1 MISDERPRGVLS
13 AADRS
18 YLRGET
24 AFESDQSERN
34 ARARIRE
41 RVLAGLR
48 DADLLA
54 DELSERDRELVFGKH
69 VGDDPEAVRALIAAL
84 AFLYRGAADAG
95 LDFGA
100 LLEEGVSR
108 AEAERSVA
116 AAVEFDVRREPL
128 DADRLTRKLR
138 RTGSLTLSELSYLRE
153 TDDVSLDRLLD
164 RYATDVETDDADDDW
179 VQAKMTSF

>member
-1 MISDERPRGVLS
+1 MSSDERPRGVLS

-24 AFESDQSERN
+24 TFESDQSERN

-69 VGDDPEAVRALIAAL
+69 VDDDPEAVRALIAAL
-84 AFLYRGAADAG
+84 AFLYRGVADAG

-179 VQAKMTSF
+179 MQAKMTSF

>member
-1 MISDERPRGVLS
+1 MPDEERPRGILS
-13 AADRS
+13 PADRA

-24 AFESDQSERN
+24 TFESDQSERN

-41 RVLAGLR
+41 RVLAALG
-48 DADLLA
+48 DFDLLA
-54 DELSERDRELVFGKH
+54 DALSERDRELVFGKH
-69 VGDDPEAVRALIAAL
+69 VGGDPEAVRSLIATL
-84 AFLYRGAADAG
+84 AVCYRGSEDAD

-108 AEAERSVA
+108 AEADRDA
-116 AAVEFDVRREPL
+116 AAGVDFEVRREPL

-153 TDDVSLDRLLD
+153 AEDVSLDRLLD
-164 RYATDVETDDADDDW
+164 RYATDVETDADDDW

>member
-1 MISDERPRGVLS
+1 MESGERPRGILS
-13 AADRS
+13 PADRS

-24 AFESDQSERN
+24 TFESAQSERN

-41 RVLAGLR
+41 RVLAGLY

-54 DELSERDRELVFGKH
+54 DALSERDRELVFEKH
-69 VGDDPEAVRALIAAL
+69 VGDDPEGVRALIAAL
-84 AFLYRGAADAG
+84 ALLYRGAEDAG
-95 LDFGA
+95 LDFGT

-108 AEAERSVA
+108 AEADRSVA
-116 AAVEFDVRREPL
+116 ASVEFEVRREPL

-138 RTGSLTLSELSYLRE
+138 RTGSLTLSELAYLRE
-153 TDDVSLDRLLD
+153 ANDVSLDRLLD